1 VTLSEFYGEFK
12 IDKIIVKNQKGMANI
27 PAAIGG
33 PALVPASPAI
43 NKIASMQ
50 PLFKW
55 QSTDLM
61 RFIPLIT
68 TGTTSE
74 FTNIMYHHVHTG
86 STVDRMFWPAL
97 SFSGSTFVTTDIQLS
112 SVTFTNIQCY
122 ACQLSAFF
130 IHSRNV

>member
-97 SFSGSTFVTTDIQLS
+97 SFSGSTFVTTDIQLT